1 MKEIMSDRLKELL
14 KDPTAAK
21 VLREKLRAGADQQPF
36 KIQYESKDQSTK
48 EVTLKLSG
56 GF

>member
-1 MKEIMSDRLKELL
+1 MKEVMSDRLKELL

-36 KIQYESKDQSTK
+36 KIQYESKDQSKK